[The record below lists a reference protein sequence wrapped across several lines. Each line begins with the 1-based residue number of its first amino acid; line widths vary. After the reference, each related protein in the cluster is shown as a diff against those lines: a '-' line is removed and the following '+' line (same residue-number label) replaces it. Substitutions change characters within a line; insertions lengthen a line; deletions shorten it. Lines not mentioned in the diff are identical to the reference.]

1 MVDNIKLGKVLP
13 SLSLARKVQQA
24 DSNGRNNQQ
33 TPFREDLARKQKKK
47 KKNDP
52 EHVRVSES
60 KRAIAAVP
68 HNRQVD
74 GKGAADKFGP
84 SRTSLPTRLI
94 DIRV

>member
-13 SLSLARKVQQA
+13 SLSPARKVQQA
-24 DSNGRNNQQ
+24 DANGRNNQQ
-33 TPFREDLARKQKKK
+33 TPFREDLARKQKK
-47 KKNDP
+47 NDS

-60 KRAIAAVP
+60 KRSIAAVP
-68 HNRQVD
+68 RNRQAA
-74 GKGAADKFGP
+74 GKGGDKFGP

>member
-13 SLSLARKVQQA
+13 SLSPARKVQQA
-24 DSNGRNNQQ
+24 DANGRNNQQ

-47 KKNDP
+47 KKNDS

-60 KRAIAAVP
+60 KRSIAAVP
-68 HNRQVD
+68 RNRQAD
-74 GKGAADKFGP
+74 GKGGDKFGP